1 MLWLMLIVP
10 LTPVL
15 RLLLSYRKL
24 TCFIF
29 HSPRRSAILIVAIS
43 PPKKIWR
50 YRLRCEEALAGL
62 YQTLNFMGESLLTMA
77 GEGQEHFAYESI
89 CQLGHSLVNI
99 SQLIPA
105 LAQLEAKADQQLF
118 VSDSLN

>member
-15 RLLLSYRKL
+15 RLLLSFRKPI
-24 TCFIF
+24 CFI
-29 HSPRRSAILIVAIS
+29 SPLAEAFRHLDCRHLTTEENLALSFG
-43 PPKKIWR
+43 
-50 YRLRCEEALAGL
+50 CEEALAGL

-105 LAQLEAKADQQLF
+105 LAQLEAKADQTLLA
-118 VSDSLN
+118 VA

>member
-1 MLWLMLIVP
+1 MADANSTTNACFASSSLIPQADLFYSP
-10 LTPVL
+10 LAEAFRHLDCLHLTTEENL
-15 RLLLSYRKL
+15 ALS
-24 TCFIF
+24 FG
-29 HSPRRSAILIVAIS
+29 
-43 PPKKIWR
+43 
-50 YRLRCEEALAGL
+50 CEEALAGL

-77 GEGQEHFAYESI
+77 SEGQEHFAYESV

-118 VSDSLN
+118 VSDPLN

>member
-1 MLWLMLIVP
+1 
-10 LTPVL
+10 
-15 RLLLSYRKL
+15 
-24 TCFIF
+24 
-29 HSPRRSAILIVAIS
+29 
-43 PPKKIWR
+43 
-50 YRLRCEEALAGL
+50 
-62 YQTLNFMGESLLTMA
+62 MGESLLTMA

-89 CQLGHSLVNI
+89 CQLGHCLVNI

>member
-1 MLWLMLIVP
+1 M
-10 LTPVL
+10 
-15 RLLLSYRKL
+15 
-24 TCFIF
+24 
-29 HSPRRSAILIVAIS
+29 
-43 PPKKIWR
+43 
-50 YRLRCEEALAGL
+50 
-62 YQTLNFMGESLLTMA
+62 YQTLNFMGESLLTMGG

-118 VSDSLN
+118 AVA